1 MFHASLTFLRLDIN
15 LQTILTGNKRNNLL
29 SKWNKIEL
37 IDFRTFYFAKR
48 FILYGFTS
56 MKDDIK
62 FFRNIFRLSCV
73 GYSFIEAALISK
85 FFKKKKHVIQYIS
98 NKDRST
104 ADRLLLSTTFH
115 VSLTGFYPLSCTT
128 LN

>member
-15 LQTILTGNKRNNLL
+15 LQTILTGNKQNNLL
-29 SKWNKIEL
+29 SKIEL